1 MIIPMSDDKR
11 PLLLCLDLEVGS
23 DVLAAYASRL
33 AKRCELPL
41 HVLYVLP
48 KASKETEEHV
58 YQRLKEIT
66 DKTLRG
72 AGVDA
77 VIVRQGI
84 PEDHIVSYANQRLF
98 EFVLLG
104 RRRRSTLERI
114 YVGGTT
120 CAVISLSHAPVLV
133 VPVDLVKY
141 DFIQ

>member
-1 MIIPMSDDKR
+1 MSDNTR

-33 AKRCELPL
+33 VKRCELPV

-48 KASKETEEHV
+48 KASKETEEHA
-58 YQRLKEIT
+58 YRRLKEIT
-66 DKTLRG
+66 DKTFRG
-72 AGVDA
+72 DQVDA
-77 VIVRQGI
+77 VIVRRGI
-84 PEDHIVSYANQRLF
+84 PEDHIVSYANQQLF
-98 EFVLLG
+98 EFVILG

-133 VPVDLVKY
+133 VSVDLVK
-141 DFIQ
+141 DDVL